1 MFFNKKAKDGIY
13 NTFLS
18 KRLSHSTEILF
29 ELESVVS
36 NTKKDNLETFDT
48 NFELKDLIGKDI
60 NITDKRA
67 VDGTDSKCGIFEAR
81 SARARFL
88 L

>member
-1 MFFNKKAKDGIY
+1 M
-13 NTFLS
+13 
-18 KRLSHSTEILF
+18 
-29 ELESVVS
+29 S

-60 NITDKRA
+60 NITDKRE
-67 VDGTDSKCGIFEAR
+67 VDRTDSKCGIFEAR
-81 SARARFL
+81 SARERFL

>member
-1 MFFNKKAKDGIY
+1 M
-13 NTFLS
+13 
-18 KRLSHSTEILF
+18 
-29 ELESVVS
+29 S